1 MKLPD
6 GALFQRSCGRA
17 AKKKRGDLRQTYEL
31 VIAICEFIVL
41 YLVIGSKGDPR
52 SQHEKGL

>member
-1 MKLPD
+1 MKPPD
-6 GALFQRSCGRA
+6 GALFQRTCGRTA
-17 AKKKRGDLRQTYEL
+17 KKRGDLRQTYEL

>member
-1 MKLPD
+1 MKPPD
-6 GALFQRSCGRA
+6 GALFQRTCDRA
-17 AKKKRGDLRQTYEL
+17 AKKRGDLRQTYEL

-52 SQHEKGL
+52 SRHEKGL